1 MKLNPTTEQFILHWG
16 EMGSRWGVN
25 RTMAQIHALLFIV
38 GRPMNAEEIVETL
51 NVARSNV
58 SNSIKELQNWRL
70 VKTVPIMG
78 DRREHFA
85 TSDDVWALFK
95 IIAEE
100 RMKRE
105 LQPTVAFLDTLIASP
120 EFALENENAQKRIK
134 ATRDFVQT
142 LSIWAN
148 DILKLPVAVMSK
160 VLKLGA
166 GIQKFLK

>member
-16 EMGSRWGVN
+16 EMGTRWGVN

-51 NVARSNV
+51 GVARSNV

-85 TSDDVWALFK
+85 THHDVWALFK

-105 LQPTVAFLDTLIASP
+105 LQPTVQFLDNLIESP
-120 EFALENENAQKRIK
+120 EFALENEAAQKRIK

-160 VLKLGA
+160 VMKLGA
-166 GIQKFLK
+166 GIQKLLK

>member
-16 EMGSRWGVN
+16 EMGTRWGVN

-51 NVARSNV
+51 GVARSNV

-78 DRREHFA
+78 DRRDHFA
-85 TSDDVWALFK
+85 TNDDVWALFK

-105 LQPTVAFLDTLIASP
+105 LQPTVAFLDNLIASS

-134 ATRDFVQT
+134 ETRDFVQT
-142 LSIWAN
+142 LSVWAN
-148 DILKLPVAVMSK
+148 DILKLPVAIMSK

>member
-1 MKLNPTTEQFILHWG
+1 MKLNPITEQFILHWG

-78 DRREHFA
+78 DRRDHFV

-105 LQPTVAFLDTLIASP
+105 LEPTVQFLDHLIASP
-120 EFALENENAQKRIK
+120 EFSLENENAQKRIK

-142 LSIWAN
+142 LSIWAT
-148 DILKLPVAVMSK
+148 DILKLPVSVMSK

>member
-16 EMGSRWGVN
+16 EMGTRWGVN

-51 NVARSNV
+51 GVARSNV

-70 VKTVPIMG
+70 VHTVPIMG
-78 DRREHFA
+78 DRRDHFA
-85 TSDDVWALFK
+85 TNDDVWALFK

-105 LQPTVAFLDTLIASP
+105 LEPTVAFLDNLIESP

-134 ATRDFVQT
+134 ETRDFVQT
-142 LSIWAN
+142 LSVWAN
-148 DILKLPVAVMSK
+148 DILKLPVAIMSK

>member
-1 MKLNPTTEQFILHWG
+1 
-16 EMGSRWGVN
+16 
-25 RTMAQIHALLFIV
+25 
-38 GRPMNAEEIVETL
+38 
-51 NVARSNV
+51 
-58 SNSIKELQNWRL
+58 
-70 VKTVPIMG
+70 MG

-105 LQPTVAFLDTLIASP
+105 LEPTVVFLDNLIASP